1 MEIKLKE
8 TVKLTDPEKVTD
20 LLYKVLKNESPFDQ
34 DKEHFWTIGL
44 NARNVVKYVEL
55 VSLGTLTANLVHPRE
70 VFRQAISKGIAVL
83 LVIHN
88 HPSNSLEPSDE
99 DRKLTKMLVEAGKIM
114 GIEVM
119 DHVIIGKDKSDGY
132 LSFKEKSFM

>member
-20 LLYKVLKNESPFDQ
+20 LLYQVLKNESPFDQ

-88 HPSNSLEPSDE
+88 HPSNSLEP
-99 DRKLTKMLVEAGKIM
+99 
-114 GIEVM
+114 
-119 DHVIIGKDKSDGY
+119 
-132 LSFKEKSFM
+132 